1 MRKNLRTAGSYFLAA
16 AVISPLLVF
25 SAAAQQQSN
34 VTQLLQR
41 TKTTAAQ
48 LARDVEHMEMFT
60 RSKTNWQSHA
70 SQISV
75 IKEHINNAGKL
86 VSQLED
92 ARDGAAQ
99 WQHDAIDHITPL
111 LKEMASNT
119 ESIIDHL
126 NKAKQVWSPQY
137 QEYLKENHDLA
148 EELYSA
154 ISDFVQ
160 YGTTRQKIEM
170 LEKKLET
177 S

>member
-1 MRKNLRTAGSYFLAA
+1 MRKDLRAMGSYLLAA

-25 SAAAQQQSN
+25 HAAAQQQSN
-34 VTQLLQR
+34 VTRLLQR

-60 RSKTNWQSHA
+60 RSKTNWQSHS

-75 IKEHINNAGKL
+75 VKEHINNAGKL
-86 VSQLED
+86 VSQLHE

-99 WQHDAIDHITPL
+99 WQKDAIDHITPL
-111 LKEMASNT
+111 LQEMASNT

-126 NKAKQVWSPQY
+126 NKAKEVWAPQY

-154 ISDFVQ
+154 ISDFVR
-160 YGTTRQKIEM
+160 YGTTRQKLEM